1 MAVLIYGERMTFNRN
16 NPYPFL
22 LKKLIVVFLLVFSS
36 AGLHA
41 DRVKDIASFAAA
53 RSNQL
58 IGYGLVVGLQ
68 GTGDGASIFFT
79 TQSLASV
86 LGKLG
91 VSITG
96 QLADF
101 EAACEEG
108 NEEACED
115 LEVMLSELEERE
127 GGCDKEREEDE
138 SNEEEDREDESE
150 EEELLL
156 SEDFVESDDPE
167 SPELSFFSLPL
178 FFL

>member
-1 MAVLIYGERMTFNRN
+1 MNFNRK

-22 LKKLIVVFLLVFSS
+22 LKKLTAVFFLLILCNTS
-36 AGLHA
+36 LA
-41 DRVKDIASFAAA
+41 DRVKDLASFAAA

-101 EAACEEG
+101 
-108 NEEACED
+108 
-115 LEVMLSELEERE
+115 LKQQIKR
-127 GGCDKEREEDE
+127 R
-138 SNEEEDREDESE
+138 
-150 EEELLL
+150 
-156 SEDFVESDDPE
+156 DD
-167 SPELSFFSLPL
+167 
-178 FFL
+178 

>member
-1 MAVLIYGERMTFNRN
+1 MNFNKKY
-16 NPYPFL
+16 PYPFL
-22 LKKLIVVFLLVFSS
+22 LKKLTAVFFLLVLCNTS
-36 AGLHA
+36 LA
-41 DRVKDIASFAAA
+41 DRVKDLASFAAA

-101 EAACEEG
+101 
-108 NEEACED
+108 
-115 LEVMLSELEERE
+115 
-127 GGCDKEREEDE
+127 
-138 SNEEEDREDESE
+138 
-150 EEELLL
+150 
-156 SEDFVESDDPE
+156 
-167 SPELSFFSLPL
+167 
-178 FFL
+178 

>member
-1 MAVLIYGERMTFNRN
+1 MNFNRKY
-16 NPYPFL
+16 PYPFL
-22 LKKLIVVFLLVFSS
+22 LKKLTAVFFLLVLCNTS
-36 AGLHA
+36 LA
-41 DRVKDIASFAAA
+41 DRVKDLASFAAA

-101 EAACEEG
+101 EAANQATG
-108 NEEACED
+108 RLD
-115 LEVMLSELEERE
+115 LKNVAAVMVTGELP
-127 GGCDKEREEDE
+127 G
-138 SNEEEDREDESE
+138 
-150 EEELLL
+150 
-156 SEDFVESDDPE
+156 
-167 SPELSFFSLPL
+167 FSKPGQRIDVSVSAIGKATNLRGR
-178 FFL
+178 